1 MNTAN
6 QLPIEIPIS
15 KAKLVLLLPGLLFLI
30 PMSYLM
36 ILNPEEYTLVNR
48 FKQPGLIRAIG
59 IPGLS
64 LFGIIAVYL
73 VVKLFDKKPGL
84 IIDADGLIDNSS
96 GTSVGRIEWADITE
110 IKTSNIM
117 SNKSIL
123 LMTDQPDKYIEKAKN
138 RIAKRAMI
146 SNHKMSKSP
155 LSIPV
160 VALKI
165 NHDDLKQLLIKHWE
179 NYKKVT
185 KYLSSIILACIKV

>member
-1 MNTAN
+1 MNTVN

-15 KAKLVLLLPGLLFLI
+15 KVKLVLLLLGMLLII

-36 ILNPEEYTLVNR
+36 IVDPEKYSLAYR
-48 FKQPGLIRAIG
+48 FNQPGLIRAIG
-59 IPGLS
+59 ILAFS
-64 LFGIIAVYL
+64 MFGIIAVYL
-73 VVKLFDKKPGL
+73 VFKLFDKKPGL
-84 IIDADGLIDNSS
+84 IIDEQGIIDNSS

-110 IKTSNIM
+110 IKTFNIM

-123 LMTDQPDKYIEKAKN
+123 LMTDQPEKYIDKAKN

-146 SNHKMSKSP
+146 SNHKMSKTP

-165 NHDDLKQLLIKHWE
+165 NHEDLKKLLMEHWG

-185 KYLSSIILACIKV
+185 K